1 MKYIKQL
8 LGYKTH
14 VQTKIQTTFN
24 TVGTHQLPYEEWC
37 KELRVSMLH
46 GRTVV
51 YMDQNVEN

>member
-8 LGYKTH
+8 FGLKDQ
-14 VQTKIQTTFN
+14 VKIKIQTTFT
-24 TVGTHQLPYEEWC
+24 TVGIHQLPYEEWC

-51 YMDQNVEN
+51 YMD